1 MAIFTGLDCSHMT
14 DYHPARHLFL
24 DPKIEINIQPGKKLT
39 KGMSGKCL
47 ARKSNGG
54 ECSHDCPVI
63 RVDFVTPF
71 LGGFTPTEVIVD
83 GSACQAEKI

>member
-1 MAIFTGLDCSHMT
+1 
-14 DYHPARHLFL
+14 
-24 DPKIEINIQPGKKLT
+24 
-39 KGMSGKCL
+39 MSGKCL